1 MGCWEW
7 TLESDEVLWSPN
19 LFRIFGMEPDGVGST
34 PPFVLSQVH
43 PDDRWRVEALLRTLR
58 TGGPTDRV
66 VEYRI
71 IRDDGTIRTLLVTVA
86 AAPDGTSRDPQR
98 LVGLIQDVTLARRVD
113 RQLAAHVA
121 VTQAL
126 DEWTSLESGAR
137 GLLAGL
143 AHALEVRFAAF
154 WLPDGSS
161 LAASVVWHEP
171 SDELESVAETTRAW
185 RPGLG
190 SATVGRALVGRR
202 PIIVSDAS
210 AGSPTARIAAIRDAG
225 IGGALLIPAVDGE
238 ETLAVCELLLCEPPA
253 QSERLLRALKGIGS
267 ELGHFLSHRRGE
279 IAHPVLTPRELAV
292 LQLAAQAHSA
302 VRIAEEL
309 HLSPATVKR
318 HFERAYAALG
328 VSDRAAAVGEAMRR
342 GLIT

>member
-7 TLESDEVLWSPN
+7 TPASDETLWSDN
-19 LFRIFGMEPDGVGST
+19 LFRIFGLAPGAAA
-34 PPFVLSQVH
+34 PPASFVVSRVH
-43 PDDRWRVEALLRTLR
+43 PDDRPRIEELLRTLR
-58 TGGPTDRV
+58 AEGPDDRS

-71 IRDDGTIRTLLVTVA
+71 VHDDGAVRTLRATVA
-86 AAPDGTSRDPQR
+86 MAAGAAHGDPVR
-98 LVGLIQDVTLARRVD
+98 LVGLIQDVTLARRLD

-126 DEWTSLESGAR
+126 DEWASLETGAK

-143 AHALEVRFAAF
+143 ANALELPFATF
-154 WLPDGSS
+154 WVPDGSD
-161 LAASVVWHEP
+161 LVARVVWHLP
-171 SDELESVAETTRAW
+171 STALETVAETTRGW

-190 SATVGRALVGRR
+190 SATVGRAFVGRR
-202 PIIVSDAS
+202 PVIVADAS
-210 AGSPTARIAAIRDAG
+210 AGSPPARMAAIRHAG
-225 IGGALLIPAVDGE
+225 LSGALLVPAVDGD
-238 ETLAVCELLLCEPPA
+238 ETLAVLEFLLSEPPA
-253 QSERLLRALKGIGS
+253 PTERLVRVLKGIGS
-267 ELGHFLSHRRGE
+267 EIGHFLGHRSGE
-279 IAHPVLTPRELAV
+279 MTVPVLTPRELAV

-302 VRIAEEL
+302 AVIAEEL